1 MQFRFKGVF
10 GKRKKRRANGEEC
23 KKSVLNLEVLSN
35 RREKL
40 EAIRGITKSEEKGA
54 QKSDR
59 DSKKKK
65 SNKKQKANK
74 I

>member
-54 QKSDR
+54 
-59 DSKKKK
+59 
-65 SNKKQKANK
+65 
-74 I
+74 